1 MFNCFLFLT
10 IIAKAGIEHLLY
22 ARRFAGNWRGEEK
35 RNQVLSV
42 ECFPEFI
49 ECSLLVR
56 YFMKE
61 LSHLS
66 LGVDNQSEQ
75 TCLLAY
81 FSNNEKYMLRLPLTA
96 KVIQGVS
103 VRIGTWTQV
112 CLVLKPC
119 SVQQI

>member
-22 ARRFAGNWRGEEK
+22 ARCFAGNWRGGEK
-35 RNQVLSV
+35 RNKVLSV

-56 YFMKE
+56 YFTKE

-66 LGVDNQSEQ
+66 LGVDDSQSEQ

-81 FSNNEKYMLRLPLTA
+81 FSNNENHMLRLFA
-96 KVIQGVS
+96 S
-103 VRIGTWTQV
+103 H
-112 CLVLKPC
+112 
-119 SVQQI
+119 S